1 MQNILL
7 VKLKFCEGIIPSLI
21 LFRRCASKL
30 DVDKIEKAMYN
41 SITK

>member
-1 MQNILL
+1 M
-7 VKLKFCEGIIPSLI
+7 KLKFYEGIIPSLI

-30 DVDKIEKAMYN
+30 NVDKIEKVMYN